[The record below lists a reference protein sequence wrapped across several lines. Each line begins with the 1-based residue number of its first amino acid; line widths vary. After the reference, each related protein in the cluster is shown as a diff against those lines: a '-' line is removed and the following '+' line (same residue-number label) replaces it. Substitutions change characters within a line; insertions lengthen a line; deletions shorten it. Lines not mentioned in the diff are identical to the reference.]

1 MKKLL
6 DYCSV
11 SGSSVKNFSNEKKYI
26 ATGDVI
32 NNKVVSFEN
41 VTYENKPSRANQLAE
56 TDEILF
62 AKMKDTLKVLLIDDE
77 LSENIYSTGFFVIKA
92 NKDVVPKYLY
102 WLFNSSKFNQDKD
115 KNSKGATQQA
125 INLEGLNKILIKDI
139 PNLEEQKKIID
150 KIEKAFEIIE
160 LKKKQLQDLD
170 ELIKSQFVEMF
181 ENKEFPYVEFKEYM
195 ERCVDIGSNGA
206 NSIVMEHY
214 NMTDTKDYAMVVRF
228 TNLNSGDFVN
238 DVKYI
243 NKEDY
248 EFYSKSKVYGDE
260 IIFCKIG
267 SAGMN
272 YIMPKLNMPVT
283 LGLNQI
289 MITPKNIN
297 TRYLYEYINSNE
309 GKKYIK
315 NNINGAV
322 TKTITKHALWVFPVK
337 TPPIELQN
345 KFADIV
351 KQIDKQKFEIQKS
364 LEEMQKLQESL
375 MNKYF
380 GD

>member
-1 MKKLL
+1 MEYRKLEELIDIRTGKL
-6 DYCSV
+6 DANASSENGKYPFFTCS
-11 SGSSVKNFSNEKKYI
+11 
-26 ATGDVI
+26 
-32 NNKVVSFEN
+32 
-41 VTYENKPSRANQLAE
+41 
-56 TDEILF
+56 
-62 AKMKDTLKVLLIDDE
+62 KDTLKIDTYSYDCECVLLAGNGE
-77 LSENIYSTGFFVIKA
+77 LNVKYYNGKFDAYQRTYILESNSNIISVKYLYYFMQKYIETLRNQAIGGVIKYIKLSNINEAMIPIYSTKEQEDIIKEIGQIEQII
-92 NKDVVPKYLY
+92 NIRRKQFEEL
-102 WLFNSSKFNQDKD
+102 DKV
-115 KNSKGATQQA
+115 
-125 INLEGLNKILIKDI
+125 
-139 PNLEEQKKIID
+139 
-150 KIEKAFEIIE
+150 
-160 LKKKQLQDLD
+160 
-170 ELIKSQFVEMF
+170 IKSQFVEMF

-322 TKTITKHALWVFPVK
+322 TKTITKHALWVFPIK

-345 KFADIV
+345 QFADIV

-380 GD
+380 GEY

>member
-181 ENKEFPYVEFKEYM
+181 GDVGKNDKNWKYTTLGKECFLNPKKSELKNMNENFEVSFVAMPSISE
-195 ERCVDIGSNGA
+195 NG
-206 NSIVMEHY
+206 NI
-214 NMTDTKDYAMVVRF
+214 DTNIIKKYDDVKKGF
-228 TNLNSGDFVN
+228 TYFAEN
-238 DVKYI
+238 DVLFAKITPCMENGKGAVAVGLKNKIGFGSTEFHVLRPKENI
-243 NKEDY
+243 NSVWLY
-248 EFYSKSKVYGDE
+248 TLTAMKSFRIEAERKMT
-260 IIFCKIG
+260 G
-267 SAGMN
+267 SAGQKRVPISFFETYN
-272 YIMPKLNMPVT
+272 
-283 LGLNQI
+283 LGL
-289 MITPKNIN
+289 
-297 TRYLYEYINSNE
+297 
-309 GKKYIK
+309 
-315 NNINGAV
+315 
-322 TKTITKHALWVFPVK
+322 
-337 TPPIELQN
+337 PPIELQN
-345 KFADIV
+345 QFADIV
-351 KQIDKQKFEIQKS
+351 KQIDKQKSEIQKS
-364 LEEMQKLQESL
+364 LKEMQNLQETL

-380 GD
+380 G

>member
-181 ENKEFPYVEFKEYM
+181 GTDKKSKYIFDSLNNLTLKITDGKHGGCNGEDNSGYYFVGATEIYNDKINYQTAKEITKNDFEKDYK
-195 ERCVDIGSNGA
+195 RCDLKNNDFVIVNTGATIGKSAIVNSNL
-206 NSIVMEHY
+206 
-214 NMTDTKDYAMVVRF
+214 TDHTLLQKSVALIRTKDDVLNPLYLKYCYEANPDLYNKGNGCARI
-228 TNLNSGDFVN
+228 NLLLSQ
-238 DVKYI
+238 I
-243 NKEDY
+243 KETM
-248 EFYSKSKVYGDE
+248 
-260 IIFCKIG
+260 I
-267 SAGMN
+267 
-272 YIMPKLNMPVT
+272 PV
-283 LGLNQI
+283 
-289 MITPKNIN
+289 
-297 TRYLYEYINSNE
+297 
-309 GKKYIK
+309 
-315 NNINGAV
+315 
-322 TKTITKHALWVFPVK
+322 
-337 TPPIELQN
+337 PPIELQN
-345 KFADIV
+345 KFAKIV
-351 KQIDKQKFEIQKS
+351 EQIDKQKFEIQKS
-364 LEEMQKLQESL
+364 LEEMQNLQESL

-380 GD
+380 G